1 MGLDMY
7 MRKATKPNLNARK
20 VYDHAELEKEDYT
33 IFESNPD
40 GSLPNYLKDLS
51 PFMVKLRCIAEY
63 FDCDKIGET
72 FGFSDRPHWSGFGPD
87 GIYFSGKDAED
98 NYKSVTIPR
107 ENIQNFTYKKKSI
120 FYVTKLDEVGY
131 WRKEYDLDEKL
142 TRHFFHSRGVVVE
155 NCGYYRMTK
164 AAMRIVEN
172 YTKKHGTEP
181 VDYQPEDI
189 RSLFY
194 HNWY

>member
-1 MGLDMY
+1 MK
-7 MRKATKPNLNARK
+7 KATKPTLNARK
-20 VYDHAELEKEDYT
+20 VYAHEELSEQGYELFAAE
-33 IFESNPD
+33 SD
-40 GSLPNYLKDLS
+40 GSLPGYLKDLR

-72 FGFSDRPHWSGFGPD
+72 FGFSERPHWSGFGPD
-87 GIYFSGKDAED
+87 GIYFSGRSATED
-98 NYKSVTIPR
+98 HKSVTIPR
-107 ENIQNFTYKKKSI
+107 ENIHEFTYKKKNI
-120 FYVTKLDEVGY
+120 FYVTKLQEVGY
-131 WRKEYDLDEKL
+131 WRKQYALDDKL
-142 TRHFFHSRGVVVE
+142 TKHFMSSRGVVVE

-172 YTKKHGTEP
+172 YTKKYDTEP
-181 VDYQPEDI
+181 VDYNPDEI